1 MVIWVGDRMRVSGIR
16 KARQA
21 RIHACKD
28 FLRLARAH
36 DLLSRA
42 GALMMK
48 TSPKATIWTA
58 GIALSGRLA
67 SVLGLPGFTR
77 WQALTAPVVVGGGL
91 LGLGAAL
98 RYIPR
103 ILSGRLTAV
112 AEANDL
118 NLMEDYRKNQ
128 ALDHLNLLWEKVF
141 RYESLIRYNAD
152 ERQAERDQIDAVRAR
167 VAGALR
173 DLETDARQQLGIAS
187 DKDLDDVV
195 AAVLSERPLSDNFE
209 KSRAGFLV
217 SALYALRHSLPQS
230 SEAYDIGF
238 RLNLYE
244 DFCDGAYFDPSDTKL
259 AEQYA
264 GNIALMQIKRQIRFS
279 RLDGLH
285 QIPRQIS
292 AKLWFLLI
300 TRKIALGAGKA
311 VQILN
316 DAYNTDQFNSQ
327 VLLWPGEEDAPWLQR
342 FDGARDEVLKWR
354 HCIVTAALG
363 SDYERACAVLDRA
376 FLPSFEFAAELRAR
390 FDPEYAEGSLDT
402 PCEDTGAEVTNSLV
416 GDLESLDYRDSALVQ
431 AKAYAE
437 KTRRDQAAFVD
448 YLTEHHKDL
457 LEDGPALRAVRIA
470 FHIDQSDL
478 KKRFQSPASE
488 AGRAQIDEL
497 IRQAEAE
504 QETYTDHLIALRLH
518 HQLTLIQRQ
527 TYKTLAQKLAYA

>member
-1 MVIWVGDRMRVSGIR
+1 MRVSGIR

-21 RIHACKD
+21 RVHACKD

-67 SVLGLPGFTR
+67 RILGLPGFTR

-103 ILSGRLTAV
+103 MLSGRLTAV

-118 NLMEDYRKNQ
+118 NLMEDYRKSQ

-141 RYESLIRYNAD
+141 RYESVIRYSAD
-152 ERQAERDQIDAVRAR
+152 ERRAEGEQIGAVRAR
-167 VAGALR
+167 VIGAMR
-173 DLETDARQQLGIAS
+173 ALEADTRQQLGIAS
-187 DKDLDDVV
+187 DQDLADVV
-195 AAVLSERPLSDNFE
+195 AAVLSERPLSNNFE

-217 SALYALRHSLPQS
+217 SALYALRHALPQS

-244 DFCDGAYFDPSDTKL
+244 DYCDGAYFDPSDTKL
-259 AEQYA
+259 TEQYA
-264 GNIALMQIKRQIRFS
+264 GNVALMQIKRQIRFGK
-279 RLDGLH
+279 LDALH
-285 QIPRQIS
+285 QVPKQVS

-316 DAYNTDQFNSQ
+316 DAYDTDLFNSQ
-327 VLLWPGEEDAPWLQR
+327 VLLWPGEEDAPWLER
-342 FDGARDEVLKWR
+342 FDGARGEVLKWR
-354 HCIVTAALG
+354 QCIVTAALG
-363 SDYERACAVLDRA
+363 VDYERACAVLDRA

-390 FDPEYAEGSLDT
+390 FDPEYTEGSLDDT
-402 PCEDTGAEVTNSLV
+402 CEDTGANVTNSLV
-416 GDLESLDYRDSALVQ
+416 GDLESFDYRDSALVQ
-431 AKAYAE
+431 AKAFAE
-437 KTRRDQAAFVD
+437 KTRRDQAALAE
-448 YLTEHHKDL
+448 YLSEHHRDL
-457 LEDGPALRAVRIA
+457 LEDGPTLRAVRIA
-470 FHIDQSDL
+470 FHIDQSGL
-478 KKRFQSPASE
+478 KRLFHSAASE
-488 AGRAQIDEL
+488 APRSEVDEL
-497 IRQAEAE
+497 IRQAAAE
-504 QETYTDHLIALRLH
+504 NETYTNHLIALRLH
-518 HQLTLIQRQ
+518 HQLTLIQLQ
-527 TYKTLAQKLAYA
+527 TYKQLARRLAFESPAI